1 MWLVLLFRVCL
12 LSGFLLSA
20 WKWGDWKNWHKYYAT
35 ILFVMVVNL
44 SAGYISYHHP
54 LWIYN
59 DDAIFT
65 TEMSI
70 EYLNTYLALPA
81 VTLVYL
87 SKFPLTG
94 IASKCAYMLMWVIV
108 FSTIEYIDTRI
119 AGLSYSNGWEFKY
132 SIVFDCFMF
141 LIIRTHY
148 IRPFWG
154 WLIAIVVA
162 AFILTTFH
170 FFSGEM
176 K

>member
-20 WKWGDWKNWHKYYAT
+20 WKWGDWKNWQKYYST
-35 ILFVMVVNL
+35 ILFVMVANL

-65 TEMSI
+65 TEASI

-81 VTLVYL
+81 VTLIYL
-87 SKFPLTG
+87 SNFPVAGT
-94 IASKCAYMLMWVIV
+94 AHKCAYVLMWVVV
-108 FSTIEYIDTRI
+108 FSTIEYIDTQI
-119 AGLSYSNGWEFKY
+119 AGLSYSNGWALKY
-132 SIVFDCFMF
+132 SIVFDYFMF

-148 IRPFWG
+148 VRPLWG
-154 WLIAIVVA
+154 WLLAVMMAV
-162 AFILTTFH
+162 FILATFNY
-170 FFSGEM
+170 FSAEM